1 MEFGEHCVF
10 VVEILEEIEAE
21 SWKKLLKKMKKEN
34 KSVVLWL
41 LLGCVL
47 VFVMVVVGGIT
58 RLTNSGLSM
67 TDWHLITDTFPP
79 LTDAKWQ
86 AAFDQYK
93 QFPEYQKI
101 NSLNGFT
108 LSDYK
113 FIYFWEWFHRLIGRV
128 IGLVFMVPFVYFLVR
143 KKIDKATLKK
153 CYILLGMGAL
163 QGFFG
168 WFMVKS
174 GLIDNPDVSHFR
186 LSLHLTFAFVTFA
199 YTLWV
204 ALDLIYPTR
213 NEVLVPMKRLARIT
227 LVFLLLQII
236 YGGFVAGL
244 NAGLIH
250 NHWPLMSDG
259 QFIHE
264 TVFIEQKTLFL
275 NLVEGKSGVQFVHRT
290 VAYIVVGLIL
300 LLFFK
305 SKAYTLSKEQQMGL
319 NALVA
324 LVFLQFTLGVFTLLY
339 SVPLWLGLTHQIVA
353 FLLLTAMT
361 YTLHRFSK

>member
-1 MEFGEHCVF
+1 
-10 VVEILEEIEAE
+10 
-21 SWKKLLKKMKKEN
+21 MKNN
-34 KSVVLWL
+34 KSVIIWL
-41 LLGCVL
+41 LSGCFL

-67 TDWHLITDTFPP
+67 TDWHLVTDTLPP
-79 LTDAKWQ
+79 LTEAKWQ
-86 AAFDQYK
+86 EAFDRYK

-101 NSLNGFT
+101 NIHNDFT

-113 FIYFWEWFHRLIGRV
+113 FIYFWEWFHRFIGRI
-128 IGLVFMVPFVYFLVR
+128 IGLVFIIPFFYFLWK
-143 KKIDKATLKK
+143 KKIDKATLNK
-153 CYILLGMGAL
+153 CFVLLGMGAL

-174 GLIDNPDVSHFR
+174 GLVDNPDVSHFR

-204 ALDLIYPTR
+204 ALDLIYQDKKDAIIPLR
-213 NEVLVPMKRLARIT
+213 KIARYALA
-227 LVFLLLQII
+227 FLLLQII

-259 QFIHE
+259 QLIHDS
-264 TVFIEQKTLFL
+264 VFIEQKTLFL
-275 NLVEGKSGVQFVHRT
+275 NLVEGKSGVQLVHRT
-290 VAYIVVGLIL
+290 LAYVVVGLIL
-300 LLFFK
+300 FLFYK
-305 SKAYTLSKEQQMGL
+305 SKKYSVDQQQQKGL
-319 NALVA
+319 NALVII
-324 LVFLQFTLGVFTLLY
+324 VFLQFTLGVFTLLY

-353 FLLLTAMT
+353 FFLLTAMT
-361 YTLHRFSK
+361 YTLHRLSK